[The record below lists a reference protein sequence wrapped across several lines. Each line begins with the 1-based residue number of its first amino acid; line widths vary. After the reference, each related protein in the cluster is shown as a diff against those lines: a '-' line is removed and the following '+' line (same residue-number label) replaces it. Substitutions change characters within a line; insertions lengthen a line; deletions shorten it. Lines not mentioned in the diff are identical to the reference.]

1 MTRLITTNALT
12 AIPSHVLF
20 RVSKFV
26 LYGVANR
33 SIERSGEEKEREK
46 ERSRRTGTRDGKEKG
61 KGKGKKK
68 EEKRVVREGD
78 GRAEEQKRAIRTIW
92 LGFDVASVNAA
103 GLPRT
108 PRRTH

>member
-12 AIPSHVLF
+12 AIPSHVLR

-33 SIERSGEEKEREK
+33 SIERSGEEKEKKREREK
-46 ERSRRTGTRDGKEKG
+46 QKNRGTRDGKEKG
-61 KGKGKKK
+61 KGKGK